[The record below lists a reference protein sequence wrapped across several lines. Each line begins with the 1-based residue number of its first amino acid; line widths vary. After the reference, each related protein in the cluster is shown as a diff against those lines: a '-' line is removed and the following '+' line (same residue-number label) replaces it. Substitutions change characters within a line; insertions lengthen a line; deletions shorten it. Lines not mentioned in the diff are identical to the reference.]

1 MSKDLL
7 EEKLAWEVDSGEFY
21 KEAEPEHEYDPEERM
36 DALEVLL
43 ASIDATVRLVDR
55 YAKGSPEEKDV
66 ATEAGELKRN
76 LEEYSRMF
84 QELYRQAEQDYID
97 DGRA

>member
-7 EEKLAWEVDSGEFY
+7 EEKLAWEVESGEFY

-36 DALEVLL
+36 DALEGLL
-43 ASIDATVRLVDR
+43 AHIDATVRMIDR